1 MVNVMGWPPVNVPE
15 VKVNETVKTNG
26 PVPLRDAV
34 PHDVEGG
41 GWAEHCTLVL
51 PAKAM
56 PAPLSVMIILPLLGT
71 VDTGVSATI
80 MPTDVAPRA
89 LLVRV
94 MAGAEVPRDVPARMT
109 KAVSAKDA
117 VEGF

>member
-1 MVNVMGWPPVNVPE
+1 MFILGMYLNSTKLPE
-15 VKVNETVKTNG
+15 
-26 PVPLRDAV
+26 R
-34 PHDVEGG
+34 
-41 GWAEHCTLVL
+41 
-51 PAKAM
+51 AM

-71 VDTGVSATI
+71 VDTGVSAMI

-89 LLVRV
+89 VLVRV